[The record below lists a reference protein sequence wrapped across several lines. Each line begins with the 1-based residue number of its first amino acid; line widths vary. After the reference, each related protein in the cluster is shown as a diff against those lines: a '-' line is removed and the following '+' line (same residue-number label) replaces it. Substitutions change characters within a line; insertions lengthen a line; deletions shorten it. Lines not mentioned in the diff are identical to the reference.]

1 MKAMNYKLFFAVA
14 TALMGVQRMQAQE
27 LTIDSDAKYEEFA
40 NSVNSGTSY
49 EGRTVRLKADVSTSK
64 SVGTEQH
71 PFKGSFVG
79 DGHVLTVNINGAE
92 APFAYVSGASFTT
105 LKLRVRSKVPSTP
118 PDSSATRLAAP
129 IR

>member
-49 EGRTVRLKADVSTSK
+49 EGLM
-64 SVGTEQH
+64 
-71 PFKGSFVG
+71 
-79 DGHVLTVNINGAE
+79 
-92 APFAYVSGASFTT
+92 
-105 LKLRVRSKVPSTP
+105 
-118 PDSSATRLAAP
+118 
-129 IR
+129 